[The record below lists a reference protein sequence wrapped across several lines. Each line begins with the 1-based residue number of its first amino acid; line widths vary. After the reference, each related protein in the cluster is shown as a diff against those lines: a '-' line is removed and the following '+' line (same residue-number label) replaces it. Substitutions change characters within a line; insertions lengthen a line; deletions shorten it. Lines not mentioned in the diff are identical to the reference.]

1 MNYEN
6 KKPLNPKYIGG
17 FSRPLFLVIRRLKPP
32 IQTQFAISFTLL
44 FFLSIT
50 SQAQSYEIRFV
61 SSNPLNNK
69 DLQKIIPP
77 KNLSDSLEVLNFCQT
92 VLQNFQAE
100 GYLLASVDSLVFK
113 EKKVWVYVDLG
124 EKWVWKKL
132 NTQHWQKDLLAS
144 FSKRNA
150 KILQKNSLSF
160 AEKKEIE
167 KEILKYWENRGYPFA
182 EICFENWQIE
192 KKQIGA
198 DWLIEPNTYI
208 KFDSIIWEGEKNI
221 KSLFWQKYLRF
232 QPNSPFSQNK
242 IDQIQKILN
251 QTPYLKLEKPVTA
264 VFRYERAYPYIRLK
278 KVKINEIDGIIGFLP
293 NSSQTGRFVLTGR
306 ANLKLYNLFGT
317 GKYFRLDWQ
326 YPKANSQTFRTEYT
340 QANLLNWHLDLN
352 TKFHLLKEDSSFL
365 NVSRGLAFRLDLA
378 EGGKIRFGVQWN
390 ESIATDSLLKTN
402 TLESN
407 PIANTE
413 VVLYGLGYEWQNLDN
428 FLYPRKG
435 WEIKIDVGIGNRKT
449 QGNRQISTQNS
460 TQISL
465 QSEIS
470 KFWALG
476 KNATFLLKNQSG
488 FLESKTLFINEL
500 YRLGGFSMLR
510 GFNENI
516 FYASN
521 YSLTSAEIRLYF
533 QENSA
538 IGAFV
543 DQALV
548 AYDLEGKKYQDN
560 PTGLGF
566 LLNLGTKN
574 GIFNFALALG
584 KSQFQQFGFNQAKVH
599 FGFVNRF

>member
-1 MNYEN
+1 MNFFY
-6 KKPLNPKYIGG
+6 L
-17 FSRPLFLVIRRLKPP
+17 LVI
-32 IQTQFAISFTLL
+32 FLL
-44 FFLSIT
+44 FFSLN
-50 SQAQSYEIRFV
+50 SQAQFYEIRFL
-61 SSNPLNNK
+61 STNPLTNK
-69 DLQKIIPP
+69 VLQKIISP
-77 KNLSDSLEVLNFCQT
+77 KNLSDSSSISSFCQN
-92 VLQNFQAE
+92 VLRDFQSK
-100 GYLLASVDSLVFK
+100 GYLLANIDSLVF
-113 EKKVWVYVDLG
+113 EKKTARIYLDLG
-124 EKWVWKKL
+124 EKWVWKKIDTR
-132 NTQHWQKDLLAS
+132 NWQKDLLAS
-144 FSKRNA
+144 FPKRTA
-150 KILQKNSLSF
+150 RILQKNSLSF
-160 AEKKEIE
+160 SEKKEIE
-167 KEILKYWENRGYPFA
+167 KEILQYWENRGYPFA

-192 KKQIGA
+192 NRQIGA

-208 KFDSIIWEGEKNI
+208 KFDTIIWEGEKNI

-242 IDQIQKILN
+242 IDQIQRILN
-251 QTPYLKLEKPVTA
+251 QTPYFKLEKPVSPL
-264 VFRYERAYPYIRLK
+264 FRYERAYPYIRLK
-278 KVKINEIDGIIGFLP
+278 KQKINEIDGIIGFLP

-326 YPKANSQTFRTEYT
+326 YPKANSQTFRAEYS
-340 QANLLNWHLDLN
+340 QPNLLNWHLDLN
-352 TKFHLLKEDSSFL
+352 AKFHLLKEDSSFL
-365 NVSRGLAFRLDLA
+365 NVNRGLAFRLDLA
-378 EGGKIRFGVQWN
+378 ESGKIRFGVDWN

-402 TLESN
+402 TLETK

-413 VVLYGLGYEWQNLDN
+413 VVLYGMAYEWQNLDN

-435 WEIKIDVGIGNRKT
+435 WEIKVEVGIGNRKT
-449 QGNRQISTQNS
+449 RRSTQTNRESS
-460 TQISL
+460 TQFRF

-470 KFWALG
+470 KFWTLG
-476 KNATFLLKNQSG
+476 QSATFLLKNQSG
-488 FLESKTLFINEL
+488 FLESESLFINEL

-516 FYASN
+516 FYAST

-543 DQALV
+543 DQAFL
-548 AYDLEGKKYQDN
+548 AYNLENKKYADS

-566 LLNLGTKN
+566 LLSLGTKG

-584 KSQFQQFGFNQAKVH
+584 KSNFQQFGFNQAKVH